1 MEMKLQ
7 KSDETADT
15 LKRLAADLGLPYSD
29 LSDLEADPSLF
40 DTLPVET
47 ALNLCVLPIGR
58 EGPALRVAVPD
69 PLNLRLEARLTAV
82 TGGPVL
88 LTVAPSEA
96 IRSGLKRS
104 DSSRRMLDNVS
115 SAYRAQIVRE
125 DAEGTEQV
133 IDLDTLQDQS
143 GIVQL
148 ANSILM
154 VALQR
159 LASDIHIEVFGDRVD
174 MRYRIDG
181 VLYPATDSLAAS
193 HHAELVSRFKVMAEL
208 DIAERRLP
216 QDGRFR
222 LRIDGREVDFRVS
235 ILPTQFGED
244 VVIRVLDKASFARF
258 GGKMKLDDLGFE
270 EEDIARLRRAVREPH
285 GLVLITGPTG
295 SGKTTTLYGAMSEL
309 ATGGEKLITVE
320 DPIEYQLDGI
330 VQIAVNHKKGVTFA
344 KGLRAI
350 LRHDPDRIMIGEIRD
365 LETAEIAVQ
374 AALTGHLVLASVHA
388 NSAFDVISRFTHWG
402 IDLHDLVTATNAVFA
417 QRLLRT
423 VCLECRQPAAPPQ
436 DAGAGDWAEGKGCEH
451 CFRSGYLG
459 RVAIME
465 HLSISTGMAE
475 MILARAP
482 TSQLQ
487 ETAMTEG
494 MVSLRQRALTL
505 ARRGVTTL
513 AEVDRVTFAD

>member
-1 MEMKLQ
+1 MEMKPHAPNKTAKTLQ
-7 KSDETADT
+7 K
-15 LKRLAADLGLPYSD
+15 LAEDLGLPYSD
-29 LSDLEADPSLF
+29 LSDVETDPSLF
-40 DTLPVET
+40 DILPVEA
-47 ALNLCVLPIGR
+47 ALNLCVLPLAR
-58 EGPALRVAVPD
+58 EGAALRIAVSD
-69 PLNLRLEARLTAV
+69 PLNLRLEARLATL

-88 LTVAPSEA
+88 LSVAPVDA
-96 IRSGLKRS
+96 IRAGLKRS

-115 SAYRAQIVRE
+115 SAYKAQIVSE
-125 DAEGTEQV
+125 NADGAERV
-133 IDLDTLQDQS
+133 VDLDTLQDQT

-159 LASDIHIEVFGDRVD
+159 QASDIHVEVFGDRVD
-174 MRYRIDG
+174 LRYRIDG
-181 VLYPATDSLAAS
+181 VLYPATDSLGGS
-193 HHAELVSRFKVMAEL
+193 HHAELVSRYKVMANL

-222 LRIDGREVDFRVS
+222 LRVDGREVDFRVS

-258 GGKMKLDDLGFE
+258 GGKMQLDDLGLE
-270 EEDIARLRRAVREPH
+270 ADDIVRLRRSVREPH

-309 ATGGEKLITVE
+309 ANGDEKLITVE
-320 DPIEYQLDGI
+320 DPIEYQLDRI
-330 VQIAVNHKKGVTFA
+330 VQVAVNHKKGVTFA

-388 NSAFDVISRFTHWG
+388 NSAFDVVSRFTHWG

-417 QRLLRT
+417 QRLLRKI
-423 VCLECRQPAAPPQ
+423 CPECRRSAERPK
-436 DAGAGDWAEGKGCEH
+436 DESAGDWAEGKGCEH
-451 CFRSGYLG
+451 CFQSGYAG

-465 HLSISTGMAE
+465 HLSISTTIAE
-475 MILARAP
+475 LILARAP
-482 TSQLQ
+482 ASQLM
-487 ETAMTEG
+487 ETALSEG
-494 MVSLRQRALTL
+494 MSSLRQRALKL
-505 ARRGVTTL
+505 ARRGVTTRE
-513 AEVDRVTFAD
+513 EVDRVTFAD

>member
-1 MEMKLQ
+1 ME
-7 KSDETADT
+7 
-15 LKRLAADLGLPYSD
+15 LKRQTSNAASESLERLAGDLGLPYSD
-29 LSDLEADPSLF
+29 LSDVEADPTLF
-40 DTLPVET
+40 DSLPVET
-47 ALNLCVLPIGR
+47 ALNLCVLPIAR
-58 EGPALRVAVPD
+58 EGSALRIAVSD
-69 PLNLRLEARLTAV
+69 PLNLRLEARLSAV

-88 LTVAPSEA
+88 LTVAPAEA
-96 IRSGLKRS
+96 IREGLKRS

-115 SAYRAQIVRE
+115 SAYKAQIVRE
-125 DAEGTEQV
+125 DAEGAEQV
-133 IDLDTLQDQS
+133 IDVDTLQDQS

-159 LASDIHIEVFGDRVD
+159 QASDVHVEVFGDRVD
-174 MRYRIDG
+174 LRYRIDG
-181 VLYPATDSLAAS
+181 VLYPATDSLGGS
-193 HHAELVSRFKVMAEL
+193 HHAELVSRFKVMADL
-208 DIAERRLP
+208 DIAERRIP

-235 ILPTQFGED
+235 VLPTQFGED
-244 VVIRVLDKASFARF
+244 VVIRILDKASFARF
-258 GGKMKLDDLGFE
+258 GGKMRLDDLGLE
-270 EEDIARLRRAVREPH
+270 ADDIARLRRSVREPH

-309 ATGGEKLITVE
+309 ATGDEKLITVE

-330 VQIAVNHKKGVTFA
+330 VQVAVNHKKGVTFA

-417 QRLLRT
+417 QRLLRQI
-423 VCLECRQPAAPPQ
+423 CPECRQPAEMPE
-436 DAGAGDWAEGKGCEH
+436 DEDNGDWANGRGCEH

-459 RVAIME
+459 RVAVME
-465 HLSISTGMAE
+465 HLSISTRIAE
-475 MILARAP
+475 LILARAP
-482 TSQLQ
+482 TSQLM
-487 ETAMTEG
+487 ETAIKEG
-494 MVSLRQRALTL
+494 MVSLRQRAMTL
-505 ARRGVTTL
+505 ARSGVTTR